1 MKMKEPHAVIV
12 QPVMSES
19 AFGMLEKEN
28 KLTFI
33 VRRTANKHSIKWA
46 VQKLYE
52 VSVVKVNTVI
62 LPDGRKKAFVRLAPE
77 SNAADVATRLNI
89 F

>member
-1 MKMKEPHAVIV
+1 MIQPHSIVI

-19 AFGMLEKEN
+19 AFEMLEREN

-33 VRRTANKHSIKWA
+33 VHRSANKHQIKWA
-46 VQKLYE
+46 VKTLYE
-52 VSVVKVNTVI
+52 VKVVKVNTLI
-62 LPDGRKKAFVRLAPE
+62 LPDGRKKAYVRLAPE
-77 SNAADVATRLNI
+77 SNATDVATRLNI

>member
-1 MKMKEPHAVIV
+1 MTQPYSIVI

-19 AFGMLEKEN
+19 AFEMLEREN

-33 VRRTANKHSIKWA
+33 VHRSANKPQIKWA

-52 VSVVKVNTVI
+52 VKVEKVNTLI
-62 LPDGRKKAFVRLAPE
+62 LPDGRKKAYVRLSPE
-77 SNAADVATRLNI
+77 SNATDVATRLNI

>member
-1 MKMKEPHAVIV
+1 MHPHAVIV

-19 AFGMLEKEN
+19 SFEMLEREN

-33 VRRTANKHSIKWA
+33 VNRKANKHLIRWA
-46 VQKLYE
+46 VEKLYE
-52 VSVVKVNTVI
+52 VKVVKVNTLI
-62 LPDGRKKAFVRLAPE
+62 LPDGRKKAYVRLAPE
-77 SNAADVATRLNI
+77 SNATDVATRLNI

>member
-33 VRRTANKHSIKWA
+33 VRRTANKPSIKWA
-46 VQKLYE
+46 VEKLYE
-52 VSVVKVNTVI
+52 VKVEKVNTVI
-62 LPDGRKKAFVRLAPE
+62 LPDGRKKAYVRLSPE

>member
-1 MKMKEPHAVIV
+1 MIEPHSIII

-19 AFGMLEKEN
+19 AFGMLENEN

-33 VRRTANKHSIKWA
+33 VRRTANKHLIKWA

-52 VSVVKVNTVI
+52 VKVDKINTLI
-62 LPDGRKKAFVRLAPE
+62 LPDGRKKAFVRLSPE

>member
-1 MKMKEPHAVIV
+1 MIEPHSVIV

-19 AFGMLEKEN
+19 AFDMLEREN

-33 VRRTANKHSIKWA
+33 VRRTVNKHQIKYA
-46 VQKLYE
+46 VQKLYD
-52 VSVVKVNTVI
+52 VVVEKVNTLI
-62 LPDGRKKAFVRLAPE
+62 LPDGRKKAYVRLAPE
-77 SNAADVATRLNI
+77 SNAADVATKLNI

>member
-1 MKMKEPHAVIV
+1 MQPHAVII

-19 AFGMLEKEN
+19 AFEMLEREN

-33 VRRTANKHSIKWA
+33 VNRKANKHLIRWA

-52 VSVVKVNTVI
+52 VKVVKVNTLI
-62 LPDGRKKAFVRLAPE
+62 LPDGRKKAYVRLAPE
-77 SNAADVATRLNI
+77 SSATDVATRLNI

>member
-1 MKMKEPHAVIV
+1 MIEPHSIIV

-19 AFGMLEKEN
+19 AFEMLEREN

-33 VRRTANKHSIKWA
+33 VRRTANKHLIKWA
-46 VQKLYE
+46 VKKLYE
-52 VSVVKVNTVI
+52 VKVDKINTLI
-62 LPDGRKKAFVRLAPE
+62 LPDGRKKAFVRLSPE

>member
-1 MKMKEPHAVIV
+1 MDPHSVIV

-19 AFGMLEKEN
+19 SFEMLEREN

-33 VRRTANKHSIKWA
+33 VRRTCNKHTIKWA
-46 VQKLYE
+46 VQKLYQVKVE
-52 VSVVKVNTVI
+52 KVNTLI
-62 LPDGRKKAFVRLAPE
+62 LPDGRKKAYVRLAPE

>member
-1 MKMKEPHAVIV
+1 MVEPHSIIV
-12 QPVMSES
+12 QPVMSEAS
-19 AFGMLEKEN
+19 FEMLEREN

-33 VRRTANKHSIKWA
+33 VRRTANKHLIRWA

-52 VSVVKVNTVI
+52 VRVVKVNTLI
-62 LPDGRKKAFVRLAPE
+62 LPDGRKKAYVRLAPE
-77 SNAADVATRLNI
+77 SNAVDLATKLNI

>member
-1 MKMKEPHAVIV
+1 MDPHSVII

-19 AFGMLEKEN
+19 SFEMLEREN

-33 VRRTANKHSIKWA
+33 VRRTANKHLIKWA
-46 VQKLYE
+46 VQNLYE
-52 VSVVKVNTVI
+52 VSVDKVNTLI
-62 LPDGRKKAFVRLAPE
+62 LPDGRKKAYIRLSPE
-77 SNAADVATRLNI
+77 SNAADVATKLNI

>member
-1 MKMKEPHAVIV
+1 MKEPHAVII

-33 VRRTANKHSIKWA
+33 VRRTANKHSIRWA
-46 VQKLYE
+46 VEKLYE
-52 VSVVKVNTVI
+52 VKVEKVNTVI
-62 LPDGRKKAFVRLAPE
+62 LPDGRKKAYVRLAPE

>member
-1 MKMKEPHAVIV
+1 MDPHSVII

-19 AFGMLEKEN
+19 SFEMLEREN

-33 VRRTANKHSIKWA
+33 VRRTANKHIIKWA
-46 VQKLYE
+46 VQNLYE
-52 VSVVKVNTVI
+52 VAVDKVNTLI
-62 LPDGRKKAFVRLAPE
+62 LPDGRKKAYVRLSPE
-77 SNAADVATRLNI
+77 SNAADVATKLNI

>member
-1 MKMKEPHAVIV
+1 MKEPHAVIV

-33 VRRTANKHSIKWA
+33 VRRTANKHLIRWA
-46 VQKLYE
+46 VEKLYE
-52 VSVVKVNTVI
+52 VKVEKVNTLI
-62 LPDGRKKAFVRLAPE
+62 LPDGRKKAYVRLAPE

>member
-1 MKMKEPHAVIV
+1 MHPYAVIV

-19 AFGMLEKEN
+19 SFEMLEREN

-33 VRRTANKHSIKWA
+33 VNRKANKHLIRWA
-46 VQKLYE
+46 VEKLYE
-52 VSVVKVNTVI
+52 VKVVKVNTLI
-62 LPDGRKKAFVRLAPE
+62 LPDGRKKAYVRLAPE
-77 SNAADVATRLNI
+77 SSATDVATRLNI

>member
-1 MKMKEPHAVIV
+1 MEPHSIII

-19 AFGMLEKEN
+19 AFEMLEREN

-33 VRRTANKHSIKWA
+33 VHRSANKHLIKWA

-52 VSVVKVNTVI
+52 VVVEKVNTLI
-62 LPDGRKKAFVRLAPE
+62 LPDGRKKAYVRLGPE
-77 SNAADVATRLNI
+77 SNAADVATKLNI

>member
-1 MKMKEPHAVIV
+1 MLDPYGIII

-19 AFGMLEKEN
+19 AFEMLEREN

-33 VRRTANKHSIKWA
+33 VNRKSNKHQIKWA

-52 VSVVKVNTVI
+52 VKVDKVNTLI
-62 LPDGRKKAFVRLAPE
+62 LPDGRKKAYVRLSPE
-77 SNAADVATRLNI
+77 SNATDVATKLNI

>member
-1 MKMKEPHAVIV
+1 MQQISPFSIIV
-12 QPVMSES
+12 RPIMSES
-19 AFGMLEKEN
+19 SFEMLEREN

-33 VRRTANKHSIKWA
+33 VRRNANKHLIKWA
-46 VQKLYE
+46 VQKLYD
-52 VSVVKVNTVI
+52 VKVDKINTLI
-62 LPDGRKKAFVRLAPE
+62 LPDGRKKAYVRLAPE

>member
-1 MKMKEPHAVIV
+1 MEPHSIII

-19 AFGMLEKEN
+19 SFEMLEREN

-33 VRRTANKHSIKWA
+33 VHRSANKHLIKWA
-46 VQKLYE
+46 VQTLYE
-52 VSVVKVNTVI
+52 VTVEKVNTLI
-62 LPDGRKKAFVRLAPE
+62 LPDGRKKAYVRLGPE
-77 SNAADVATRLNI
+77 SNAADVATKLNI

>member
-1 MKMKEPHAVIV
+1 MKEPHAVIV

-19 AFGMLEKEN
+19 AFVMLEKEN

-33 VRRTANKHSIKWA
+33 VRRTANKPSIKWA
-46 VQKLYE
+46 VEKLYE
-52 VSVVKVNTVI
+52 VKVEKVNTVI
-62 LPDGRKKAFVRLAPE
+62 LPDGRKKAYVRLSPE

>member
-1 MKMKEPHAVIV
+1 MKEPHAVIV

-33 VRRTANKHSIKWA
+33 VRRTANKPSIKWA
-46 VQKLYE
+46 VEKLYE
-52 VSVVKVNTVI
+52 VKVEKVNTVI
-62 LPDGRKKAFVRLAPE
+62 LPDGRKKAYVRLSPE

>member
-1 MKMKEPHAVIV
+1 MDPHSVII

-19 AFGMLEKEN
+19 SFEMLEREN

-33 VRRTANKHSIKWA
+33 VRRTANKHLIKWA
-46 VQKLYE
+46 IQNLYE
-52 VSVVKVNTVI
+52 VSVDKVNTLI
-62 LPDGRKKAFVRLAPE
+62 LPDGRKKAYIRLSPE
-77 SNAADVATRLNI
+77 SNAADVATKLNI

>member
-1 MKMKEPHAVIV
+1 MLEPHSIII

-19 AFGMLEKEN
+19 AFAMLESEN

-33 VRRTANKHSIKWA
+33 VRRTANKHLIKWA
-46 VQKLYE
+46 VRKLYE
-52 VSVVKVNTVI
+52 VKVDKINTLI
-62 LPDGRKKAFVRLAPE
+62 LPDGRKKAFVRLSPE

>member
-1 MKMKEPHAVIV
+1 MIKPHSIII

-19 AFGMLEKEN
+19 AFEMLEREN

-33 VRRTANKHSIKWA
+33 VHRTANKHLIKWA
-46 VQKLYE
+46 IQKLYDVE
-52 VSVVKVNTVI
+52 VVKVNTLI
-62 LPDGRKKAFVRLAPE
+62 LPDGRKKAFVRLGPE
-77 SNAADVATRLNI
+77 SNAADIATKLNI